1 MIYITLSVILSYHC
15 LFRGQRRIYKRPYH
29 ECVLTHDYTLLFC
42 HSSVRGI
49 ICQLAKGCPCAFKT
63 FKKKKKLQSK
73 TFERT
78 WHIRETII
86 IISNKTM
93 SVVWRVLL
101 SQSPHDPNQLESNK
115 PINDPK
121 ERDTSISQLA
131 SLCISYNCVST
142 SSEVLTQQGCLRETE
157 ILKIRVNVLTTNP

>member
-1 MIYITLSVILSYHC
+1 
-15 LFRGQRRIYKRPYH
+15 
-29 ECVLTHDYTLLFC
+29 
-42 HSSVRGI
+42 
-49 ICQLAKGCPCAFKT
+49 
-63 FKKKKKLQSK
+63 
-73 TFERT
+73 
-78 WHIRETII
+78 
-86 IISNKTM
+86 M